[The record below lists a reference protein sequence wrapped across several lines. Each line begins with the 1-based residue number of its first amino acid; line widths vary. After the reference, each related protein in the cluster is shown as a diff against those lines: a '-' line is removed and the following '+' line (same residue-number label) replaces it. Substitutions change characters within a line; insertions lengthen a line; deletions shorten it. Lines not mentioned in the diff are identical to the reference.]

1 MSFYRFPRVKFAN
14 ENTVTKQLLHVLDEV
29 GETIEAL
36 ESDDPEH
43 ALEEMIDAI
52 WSIETMIRIHCQET
66 GLDPAAAAV
75 MVEKKNRDRGYF

>member
-1 MSFYRFPRVKFAN
+1 MSFCRFPRVKFADSN
-14 ENTVTKQLLHVLDEV
+14 SVMMQILHTES
-29 GETIEAL
+29 EIREIEKAL
-36 ESDDPEH
+36 AAGDMEH

-75 MVEKKNRDRGYF
+75 KVEKKNRDRGYI

>member
-1 MSFYRFPRVKFAN
+1 MNFYRFPRVKFADSN
-14 ENTVTKQLLHVLDEV
+14 SVVEQVAHTEGELDEV
-29 GETIEAL
+29 IEAL
-36 ESDDPEH
+36 FDNDPEH

-75 MVEKKNRDRGYF
+75 KVEKKNRDRGYI